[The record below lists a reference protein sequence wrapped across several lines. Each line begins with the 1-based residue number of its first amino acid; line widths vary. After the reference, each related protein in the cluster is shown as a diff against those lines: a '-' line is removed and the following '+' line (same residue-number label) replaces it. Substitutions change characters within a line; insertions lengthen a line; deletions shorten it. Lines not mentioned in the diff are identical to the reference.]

1 MGTTS
6 LKIAHVTY
14 IYEDPIWVADCKE
27 VGMVG
32 YQGQN
37 LEKVKKLVAEGLQLY
52 FADQLFEI
60 HEEFV
65 DEVLVKPST
74 NQ

>member
-14 IYEDPIWVADCKE
+14 IYEDSIWIADCKE

-32 YQGQN
+32 YQGRN
-37 LEKVKKLVAEGLQLY
+37 LEKVKKLVSDGLQLY
-52 FADQLFEI
+52 FEDQSFEI
-60 HEEFV
+60 REEFV
-65 DEVLVKPST
+65 DEVLVKPSI